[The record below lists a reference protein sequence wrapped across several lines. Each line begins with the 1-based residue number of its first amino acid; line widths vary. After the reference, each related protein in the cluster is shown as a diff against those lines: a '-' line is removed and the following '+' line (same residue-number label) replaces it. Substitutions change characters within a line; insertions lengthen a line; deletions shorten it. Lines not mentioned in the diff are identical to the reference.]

1 MKSKFPEK
9 NVMTRYFIIAA
20 ILAVTG
26 VSVAIKTAYI
36 MFVERNFWNE
46 VSLRFIKRNMEIKP
60 VRGSIYSADGQ
71 LLASS
76 IPEYKMFMDYMVV
89 EKDSTRRIKEQHRR
103 DSVLYASVDSMSDGL
118 HAIFP
123 DKSAAEFKRTILE
136 GRKKESRNWPIYS
149 HRITYIQYKEVK
161 RLPVFKLPA
170 YKGGFHVQTIEQRA
184 NPFGSLAK
192 RTIGALYAGKDS
204 ARYGLELAFDSVL
217 RGKPGLM
224 HRQKVMNKYINII
237 DRPQEDGCDIISTI
251 DVNMQDLAE
260 KALVDQL
267 KKIEA
272 QVGIVAIMEVQT
284 GDVKAIVNM
293 ARSKDGSYH
302 ETKNYAVSNLLE
314 PGSVFKTASFMVA
327 FDDGMFGPN
336 DLVNTG
342 CGKINMHGRDMKDA
356 SWDKRGGYGEITA
369 AECIKHSSNVGV
381 SMLIDKHY
389 FNQPEKFVNGL
400 YRIGLAEP
408 YKVDIPGAAQA
419 NIRRPKKDGSNW
431 SKTALAWMSIG
442 YETQIPPIRT
452 LAFYN
457 GIANGGKMLAP
468 RFVKA
473 CKRNGELVEDYPVK
487 VVRERMCSPSALRDV
502 QYCLSLVTQKGG
514 SGHRAASK
522 YFPVSGKT
530 GTAQIWTKN
539 GRTTNYL
546 VSFVGYFPANAP
558 KYSCIVCIQKP
569 FPASGGGHCGPVF
582 KQIAEGVM
590 AHVRNGN
597 FSSARDSVNRFLPF
611 VHNGDMSAARNVLS
625 ELHVPYT
632 SNGLGEK
639 TWGNVSNDSTGIT
652 LTGENKSGIDRVP
665 DLRNMGLRDAVFMLE
680 NMGLKVSTHGKGRV
694 VEQSVP
700 AGTVARKGMKVNI
713 VLKTATE
720 IRDEKKTNAASAP
733 APTVSDT
740 ENTPQNENGTAEKT
754 PDSKTP
760 KNDKGYQKNNNRHF
774 LNNNRYFSNDNR
786 HYSEPKTE
794 KSDSKI
800 SVEKSKASVSKNESD
815 KKQQNTGKATGKTQS
830 GSSKTAATE
839 TKKEKNKKN

>member
-9 NVMTRYFIIAA
+9 KVMTRYFIVAAFLAA
-20 ILAVTG
+20 IG
-26 VSVAIKTAYI
+26 VGVAIKTAYI

-46 VSLRFIKRNMEIKP
+46 VSQRFVKRNMKIAP

-89 EKDSTRRIKEQHRR
+89 EKDSARRVKAQNRR
-103 DSVLYASVDSMSDGL
+103 DSILYASVDSMSDGL

-123 DKSAAEFKRTILE
+123 DKSAAEFKRTLLE

-161 RLPVFKLPA
+161 RLPVFRLPA

-224 HRQKVMNKYINII
+224 HRQKVMNKYLNII

-260 KALVDQL
+260 KALVDKL
-267 KKIEA
+267 KEIDA
-272 QVGIVAIMEVQT
+272 PVGIVALMEVKT

-293 ARSKDGSYH
+293 ERGKNGSYH

-327 FDDGMFGPN
+327 FDDGMFRPD

-342 CGKINMHGRDMKDA
+342 CGKVNMHGRDMKDV
-356 SWDKRGGYGEITA
+356 SWKNGGKGVITA
-369 AECIKHSSNVGV
+369 AECIKYSSNVGV
-381 SMLIDKHY
+381 SMLIDKYY

-400 YRIGLAEP
+400 YRIGIAEP
-408 YKVDIPGAAQA
+408 YEIDIPGAAKA
-419 NIRRPKKDGSNW
+419 NIRRLKKDRSNW

-473 CKRNGELVEDYPVK
+473 LKRNGELVEDYPVK
-487 VVRERMCSPSALRDV
+487 VVRERMCSPTALRDI
-502 QYCLSLVTQKGG
+502 QYCLSLVTQKKG

-522 YFPVSGKT
+522 FFPISGKT
-530 GTAQIWTKN
+530 GTAQIWTKS

-546 VSFVGYFPANAP
+546 ISFVGYFPANAP
-558 KYSCIVCIQKP
+558 KYSCIVCIQKS

-582 KQIAEGVM
+582 KRIAEGVM
-590 AHVRNGN
+590 AHERNEN
-597 FSSARDSVNRFLPF
+597 ISSARDTVNRLQPF
-611 VHNGDMSAARNVLS
+611 VHGGDMSAARNVLS
-625 ELHVPYT
+625 ELHIPYT
-632 SNGLGEK
+632 SSGLGSK
-639 TWGNVSNDSTGIT
+639 TWGYVRNDSTGIT
-652 LTGENKSGIDRVP
+652 LTGEGIQSAGKVP
-665 DLRNMGLRDAVFMLE
+665 DLKNMGLRDAVFVLE
-680 NMGLKVSTHGKGRV
+680 SMGLKVSAKGKGRV

-700 AGTVARKGMKVNI
+700 AGTAAKKGLKVNI
-713 VLKTATE
+713 TLKTAAE
-720 IRDEKKTNAASAP
+720 IRADEKTHAVPAP
-733 APTVSDT
+733 APAVSES
-740 ENTPQNENGTAEKT
+740 ENAPQGENENAQKKV
-754 PDSKTP
+754 DSKQP
-760 KNDKGYQKNNNRHF
+760 ENNKASREN
-774 LNNNRYFSNDNR
+774 
-786 HYSEPKTE
+786 
-794 KSDSKI
+794 
-800 SVEKSKASVSKNESD
+800 SKASNLNSKARNLNENRPRSEQKSGNSD
-815 KKQQNTGKATGKTQS
+815 NKQSASKSEASAGNTNSGKKQQNAGNNSGKS
-830 GSSKTAATE
+830 ESKNSKPSAVE
-839 TKKEKNKKN
+839 SKKEKNKKN